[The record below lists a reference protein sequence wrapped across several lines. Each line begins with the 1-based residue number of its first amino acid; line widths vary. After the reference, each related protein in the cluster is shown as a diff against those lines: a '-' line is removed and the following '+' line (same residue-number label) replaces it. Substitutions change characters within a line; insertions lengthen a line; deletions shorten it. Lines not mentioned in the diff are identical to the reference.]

1 MVEGGGGGD
10 GGGGSRNVGGQEAEV
25 CGPPP
30 PPSSSDSPESLI
42 CMSLYLHRVKG
53 LVLALLVDPDFLNNK
68 ASMEEVVRNFCHFCR
83 G

>member
-1 MVEGGGGGD
+1 
-10 GGGGSRNVGGQEAEV
+10 
-25 CGPPP
+25 
-30 PPSSSDSPESLI
+30 
-42 CMSLYLHRVKG
+42 MSLYLHRVKG